1 MNIIMITAS
10 LPPLPSGGAELQ
22 ALKLAAELGRRGIS
36 VSFLTPGKG
45 QIKGRS
51 RLNGMPVN
59 HLSSIFS
66 RSFELL
72 SRLKKNKE
80 INTTRI
86 EYDDLKEVTH
96 EITRKV
102 GWATIVYY
110 NIFFWHCL
118 LSLWPR
124 RRSFDIIHAHTME
137 WSAIVAVRLG
147 RALKKPVVI
156 KDSTMNGFQSL
167 ARFPSGRKL
176 QSMIRQHA
184 HFVAMTKTIHE
195 NLLLAGVVEERITD
209 IPNGIVV
216 DKEIPPS
223 SRDGKLTKV
232 LFVGNLY
239 QQPAKGVDILLYAW
253 RKVHEQFPAAIL
265 QIVGDGVVP
274 EYKELTDRLQITN
287 VVRFLGKQREL
298 AGYYSSAD
306 LFVLPSRRE
315 GMSNALMEAMMHGV
329 PCIATDIS
337 GCRELIT
344 KNVNGILVPPGDPVL
359 LANGISYLLSNPGI
373 AQAMGEKGRES
384 IISNFNILKV
394 ADKYVTLYKKLLK
407 SYH

>member
-10 LPPLPSGGAELQ
+10 LPPLPSGGAEFQ
-22 ALKLAAELGRRGIS
+22 ALKSGEALGREGIS

-45 QIKGRS
+45 LIRGETT
-51 RLNGMPVN
+51 LNGMPVYR
-59 HLSSIFS
+59 LYSIFS
-66 RSFELL
+66 RLFERLSF
-72 SRLKKNKE
+72 LKRKRK
-80 INTTRI
+80 IKPVRI
-86 EYDDLKEVTH
+86 EFDDLKEITN

-102 GWATIVYY
+102 GWPTVVYY

-118 LSLWPR
+118 FFLWPKR
-124 RRSFDIIHAHTME
+124 RTFDIIHAHTME

-147 RALKKPVVI
+147 RTLRKPVVI

-176 QSMIRQHA
+176 QGIVRRQA
-184 HFVAMTKTIHE
+184 HFVAMTRAIHD
-195 NLLLAGVVEERITD
+195 NLLLAGVVEERITK

-216 DKEIPPS
+216 DKNPLPS
-223 SRDGKLTKV
+223 GRGGKLIKV

-239 QQPAKGVDILLYAW
+239 QQPAKGVDILLHAW
-253 RKVHEQFPAAIL
+253 RRVHVQFPDATL

-274 EYKELTDRLQITN
+274 EYKELTDRLRITDA
-287 VVRFLGKQREL
+287 VRFLGKQSEL
-298 AGYYSSAD
+298 SGYYSSAD

-337 GCRELIT
+337 GCQDLIT

-359 LANGISYLLSNPGI
+359 LANGISYLLSNP
-373 AQAMGEKGRES
+373 AMAKVMGEKGRET
-384 IISNFNILKV
+384 IISNFDILDV
-394 ADKYVTLYKKLLK
+394 ADQYLILYKKLLK
-407 SYH
+407 LYN